1 MIKRLLLFASFF
13 ATFFVANGQSEYQTN
28 YYDLVKQVRNLTK
41 RASEPNK
48 GSKIDFREEIFEAV
62 KLAHRL
68 QEEALTEALDNS
80 ADEKVLSDIGFACMI
95 CDALLK
101 AIDLKVRYNS
111 KKYDT
116 YIEKLKSSEL
126 AITLQIKSQEKH

>member
-1 MIKRLLLFASFF
+1 MIKRLLLIATFF
-13 ATFFVANGQSEYQTN
+13 AILFVANGQSEYQTN
-28 YYDLVKQVRNLTK
+28 YYDLVKQVRSLTK
-41 RASEPNK
+41 QASQPVK
-48 GSKIDFREEIFEAV
+48 GSKTEFREEIFDVV

-101 AIDLKVRYNS
+101 AIDLKVKYNS

-116 YIEKLKSSEL
+116 YIEKLKSAEL